1 MRAQYRAEWAASNS
15 QSTFSSY
22 PVACSAFW
30 RAVVADAE
38 LAKHSSFVLRALANV
53 LHWRTVALPIMC
65 VGKEKSCRGKV
76 DDVLHFVRCERGT
89 RVHVR
94 HAIVDEL
101 SALLTREKWQFAS
114 TMDVVEEGEE
124 GELFGHVPRWR
135 MMQEDGGAAGWDL
148 CQFLGD
154 LGFAGGGGRAGAGG
168 GGGGGRGEERR
179 RNENDAKRSGGEEQ
193 KRRDGSDAGTV
204 LMMLGGFDPGGV
216 TTMMRRWHVP
226 VEQRQRLMVEVRRI
240 LVRRWAAAWANTA
253 AAAAAAGAT
262 SSRGV

>member
-1 MRAQYRAEWAASNS
+1 MVPLERGEDFICLRERVDGDSGEGEDNRRRVSVVIFGVRQRFECELNTARSGLLQIRNRHSPP
-15 QSTFSSY
+15 TLL
-22 PVACSAFW
+22 PVAFW

-101 SALLTREKWQFAS
+101 SALLTREKWQIRV
-114 TMDVVEEGEE
+114 DNG
-124 GELFGHVPRWR
+124 
-135 MMQEDGGAAGWDL
+135 
-148 CQFLGD
+148 C
-154 LGFAGGGGRAGAGG
+154 
-168 GGGGGRGEERR
+168 GGGGRGGRAVWACSEMANDAGGWWCCWLGSVPISGRFGFRWWRGQGRSRR
-179 RNENDAKRSGGEEQ
+179 RRRWWQRGGEQAEQSDAKRSGGDEQ

-204 LMMLGGFDPGGV
+204 LMMLGGFDPGG
-216 TTMMRRWHVP
+216 
-226 VEQRQRLMVEVRRI
+226 
-240 LVRRWAAAWANTA
+240 
-253 AAAAAAGAT
+253 
-262 SSRGV
+262 